1 MSGTCPEMSK
11 PFIRERVALSRG
23 MLVALLLV
31 ALPAFAT
38 LGEDVSSVQSDQA
51 HMKAAV
57 RVLPNQLYSVH
68 EMQAPTGTTVR
79 EFVSPAGTVFAVSWQ
94 GFAPDLRQLLGEHFD
109 EYVQAAQNRSSR
121 RGRGLH
127 IETGDMV
134 FDSGG
139 HMRFIIGR
147 AYLRSKMP
155 QGVSS
160 DDIR

>member
-1 MSGTCPEMSK
+1 MLK
-11 PFIRERVALSRG
+11 LFIREPAALSRG
-23 MLVALLLV
+23 VLVALFLV

-38 LGEDVSSVQSDQA
+38 LGEDVSSIQSDQA

-68 EMQAPTGTTVR
+68 EMQTPTGTTVR
-79 EFVSPAGTVFAVSWQ
+79 EFVSPAGTVFGISWQ

-109 EYVQAAQNRSSR
+109 QYVQAARNRSNR

-147 AYLRSKMP
+147 AYLRSRVP

>member
-1 MSGTCPEMSK
+1 MSK
-11 PFIRERVALSRG
+11 LLIHERVALSRG
-23 MLVALLLV
+23 IFVVLFLLP
-31 ALPAFAT
+31 LPAFGT
-38 LGEDVSSVQSDQA
+38 LGEDVSSVRSDQA

-68 EMQAPTGTTVR
+68 EMQAPTGTKVR
-79 EFVSPAGTVFAVSWQ
+79 EFVSPAGTVFGISWQ

-109 EYVQAAQNRSSR
+109 EYVQAARNRSSH

-139 HMRFIIGR
+139 HMRFIIVR